1 MELSDF
7 ISLLKVEIPRYFF
20 RFSKKVGT
28 VGGTNCTTFLVS
40 KSVHRVGGTKCTAL
54 FKYKSTIPDAM
65 YDT

>member
-1 MELSDF
+1 M
-7 ISLLKVEIPRYFF
+7 
-20 RFSKKVGT
+20 GT